1 MNSASIWLKFGILGV
16 KPWNGFGVADET
28 SHLVGYLFSG
38 DDHLSYSIC
47 FQKRRIS
54 TVRIPCQLTQ
64 FHVGNMPVVSGV

>member
-38 DDHLSYSIC
+38 DDHLSFLFSEA
-47 FQKRRIS
+47 
-54 TVRIPCQLTQ
+54 PD
-64 FHVGNMPVVSGV
+64 FHRPHTLAS